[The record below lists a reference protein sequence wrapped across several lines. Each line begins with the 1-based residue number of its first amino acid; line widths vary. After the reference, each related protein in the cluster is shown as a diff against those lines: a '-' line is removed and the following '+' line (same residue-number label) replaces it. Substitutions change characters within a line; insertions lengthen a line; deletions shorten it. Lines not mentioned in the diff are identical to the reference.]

1 MPSPGASKNN
11 MLTIEKCREI
21 LGKEFES
28 LTDEEI
34 KKFRD
39 GWYQI
44 INTLIDDFVERE
56 EKNKGKAK
64 DI

>member
-1 MPSPGASKNN
+1 

-56 EKNKGKAK
+56 EKNKGMTGTPNSRHLV
-64 DI
+64 

>member
-1 MPSPGASKNN
+1 